1 MTPSNII
8 LTGFMGTGKTKIGR
22 MLAETLDRPFLDMD
36 AVLVERF
43 AKPIAAVFAEDGEPV
58 FRAAESA
65 LCAELAQQSG
75 LIIST
80 GGGALVNP
88 ANRDALSA
96 TGTVICLTATVD
108 EILARTDGDNDRPL
122 MGADRAARRAR
133 LENLLA
139 ARANA
144 YAAIPIQIDT
154 TGKPPSR
161 IIANILSVLTPSTTQ
176 LPTFTQTKTMTPSTD
191 QPINIPVSTPTGANP
206 IHIGDGLLAHVGGLL
221 RESGVRPGSAAIVS
235 NPDVAQIYA
244 GVVAQSLSA
253 AGFDPRICTVPEGE
267 AHKTLASIASLYDQF
282 LDAGLDRHSPI
293 IALGGGV
300 VGDMAGFA
308 AASYLRGVPFVQI
321 PTTLLSMVDASVGGK
336 TGVDLPQGKNLVGAF
351 KQPEVVIIDPAV
363 LETLPAAEFRSGM
376 AEVIK
381 HGILA
386 DPALFAALE
395 GDGPADLASMI
406 ADAVR
411 VKVAVVQEDPFER
424 GRRATLN
431 LGHTFGHAIELVSQF
446 RVRHGEGVGLGLV
459 ASAHMAAA
467 LGLCD
472 GALAQRITALVERI
486 GLPIHVSGYDVDEV
500 YAAMAHDKK
509 RVGKNVRFIVPRSIG
524 DVILIDHPGEDVVK
538 KALGIVLASK

>member
-1 MTPSNII
+1 MTHPNII

-22 MLAETLDRPFLDMD
+22 ILAEMLDRPFLDMD

-43 AKPIAAVFAEDGEPV
+43 AKPISAVFAEDGEAV

-65 LCAELAQQSG
+65 LCVELAAQSG
-75 LIIST
+75 LVIST

-96 TGTVICLTATVD
+96 TGTVVCLTATVD

-133 LENLLA
+133 LESLLA
-139 ARANA
+139 ARADA

-154 TGKPPSR
+154 TGKPPAQ
-161 IIANILSVLTPSTTQ
+161 IIAQISQSLNLKITQSHPENPMTQPTNKQTNNPTT
-176 LPTFTQTKTMTPSTD
+176 
-191 QPINIPVSTPTGANP
+191 IPVTTPTGAYP
-206 IHIGDGLLAHVGGLL
+206 IHIGDGLLVHVGTLL
-221 RESGVRPGSAAIVS
+221 LESGVRPGSAAIVS

-244 GVVAQSLSA
+244 GAVAQSLSA
-253 AGFDPRICTVPEGE
+253 AGFDAHLCTVPEGE

-282 LDAGLDRHSPI
+282 LAAGLDRRSPV

-351 KQPEVVIIDPAV
+351 IQPEVVIIDPAV
-363 LETLPAAEFRSGM
+363 LATLPAAEFRSGM

-381 HGILA
+381 HGILGG
-386 DPALFAALE
+386 PALFAALE
-395 GDGPADLASMI
+395 GDGPADLAAML
-406 ADAVR
+406 ADAVG
-411 VKVAVVQEDPFER
+411 VKVAVVEEDPFER

-431 LGHTFGHAIELVSQF
+431 LGHTFGHAIELVSHF

-459 ASAHMAAA
+459 ASAHMATE

-472 GALAQRITALVERI
+472 EALAARITNLVERI
-486 GLPIHVSGYDVDEV
+486 GLPIRISGYDVDKV

-509 RVGKNVRFIVPRSIG
+509 RVGKNLRFIVPRAIG

-538 KALGIVLASK
+538 RALGKVLG

>member
-1 MTPSNII
+1 MTPPNII

-22 MLAETLDRPFLDMD
+22 LLAEQLDRPFLDMD

-43 AKPIAAVFAEDGEPV
+43 AKPIAAIFAEDGEPV
-58 FRAAESA
+58 FRAAEST

-88 ANRDALSA
+88 TNRDVLSA
-96 TGTVICLTATVD
+96 TGTVVCLTATVD

-133 LENLLA
+133 LESLLA
-139 ARANA
+139 ARRDA

-154 TGKPPSR
+154 TGQPPAA
-161 IIANILSVLTPSTTQ
+161 IIAQITQSLNRPITQSHPKTPMTQSTN
-176 LPTFTQTKTMTPSTD
+176 
-191 QPINIPVSTPTGANP
+191 QPINIPVTTPTGAYP

-221 RESGVRPGSAAIVS
+221 LESGVRPGSAAIVS
-235 NPDVAQIYA
+235 NPDVAQIYS
-244 GVVAQSLSA
+244 GMVAQSLSA
-253 AGFDPRICTVPEGE
+253 AGFSPHLCTVPEGE
-267 AHKTLASIASLYDQF
+267 AHKTLAAIASLYDQF

-363 LETLPAAEFRSGM
+363 LESLPAAEFRSGM

-386 DPALFAALE
+386 DSALFAALE
-395 GDGPADLASMI
+395 GDGPADLATMI

-411 VKVAVVQEDPFER
+411 VKVAVVEEDPFER

-431 LGHTFGHAIELVSQF
+431 LGHTFGHAIELVSNF
-446 RVRHGEGVGLGLV
+446 HVRHGEGVGLGLV
-459 ASAHMAAA
+459 ASAHMAAE
-467 LGLCD
+467 LGLCAP
-472 GALAQRITALVERI
+472 ALAHRITNLVERI

-538 KALGIVLASK
+538 RALAVVMEPK

>member
-1 MTPSNII
+1 MRGWWPRASPP
-8 LTGFMGTGKTKIGR
+8 
-22 MLAETLDRPFLDMD
+22 LD
-36 AVLVERF
+36 
-43 AKPIAAVFAEDGEPV
+43 
-58 FRAAESA
+58 
-65 LCAELAQQSG
+65 
-75 LIIST
+75 
-80 GGGALVNP
+80 
-88 ANRDALSA
+88 LS
-96 TGTVICLTATVD
+96 
-108 EILARTDGDNDRPL
+108 P
-122 MGADRAARRAR
+122 
-133 LENLLA
+133 
-139 ARANA
+139 
-144 YAAIPIQIDT
+144 
-154 TGKPPSR
+154 
-161 IIANILSVLTPSTTQ
+161 
-176 LPTFTQTKTMTPSTD
+176 
-191 QPINIPVSTPTGANP
+191 
-206 IHIGDGLLAHVGGLL
+206 H
-221 RESGVRPGSAAIVS
+221 
-235 NPDVAQIYA
+235 
-244 GVVAQSLSA
+244 
-253 AGFDPRICTVPEGE
+253 ICTVPEGE

-395 GDGPADLASMI
+395 GDGPADLATMI

-411 VKVAVVQEDPFER
+411 VKVAVVEEDPFER

-431 LGHTFGHAIELVSQF
+431 LGHTFGHAIELVSNF
-446 RVRHGEGVGLGLV
+446 HVRHGEGVGLGLV
-459 ASAHMAAA
+459 ASAHMAAE

-472 GALAQRITALVERI
+472 AALAQRITALVERI

-538 KALGIVLASK
+538 RALAGSYWNRK

>member
-1 MTPSNII
+1 
-8 LTGFMGTGKTKIGR
+8 
-22 MLAETLDRPFLDMD
+22 MD

-43 AKPIAAVFAEDGEPV
+43 AKPIAAIFAEDGEPV

-88 ANRDALSA
+88 ANRDVLSA
-96 TGTVICLTATVD
+96 TGTVVCLTATVD

-133 LENLLA
+133 LESLLA
-139 ARANA
+139 ARTDA

-154 TGKPPSR
+154 TGKPPATIVAQITQSLNLK
-161 IIANILSVLTPSTTQ
+161 ISQSHPETTMPQSTN
-176 LPTFTQTKTMTPSTD
+176 
-191 QPINIPVSTPTGANP
+191 QPINIPVSTPTGAYP

-395 GDGPADLASMI
+395 GDGPADLATMI

-446 RVRHGEGVGLGLV
+446 HVRHGEGVGLGLV
-459 ASAHMAAA
+459 ASAHMAAE